1 MSMSTHST
9 FDVVD
14 VVLRR
19 SCRVHGAQ
27 RVAEEGSWRY
37 SARLGSSNGGVVRC
51 SINGG

>member
-1 MSMSTHST
+1 MSSSTHST

-27 RVAEEGSWRY
+27 GVAEE
-37 SARLGSSNGGVVRC
+37 GSSNGGVVRC
-51 SINGG
+51 TGG